1 MWDGMM
7 VMGWLI
13 LWYVQHIGILC
24 FLGTLLTK
32 AGARHLRPCG
42 SVKSETE
49 SGGYQELWACLVLC
63 RCSAVSGGHRALDT
77 RTLTIRIGSWS
88 PPSCC
93 CSAAVLQS
101 HAVCSAQCPRL
112 QQHGGGRQED
122 QLEPGQTH
130 VSRAVC
136 LLCFSPNVVKIV
148 ATFRWHYLDLVC
160 WWMICEAME

>member
-1 MWDGMM
+1 M

-32 AGARHLRPCG
+32 AGARHLRSCG
-42 SVKSETE
+42 SETE
-49 SGGYQELWACLVLC
+49 SGGYQELWHVWCCVG
-63 RCSAVSGGHRALDT
+63 CSAVWGHRALDT

-88 PPSCC
+88 PPPCC

-136 LLCFSPNVVKIV
+136 LLCFSPPRHFVDTI
-148 ATFRWHYLDLVC
+148 
-160 WWMICEAME
+160 

>member
-1 MWDGMM
+1 MCT
-7 VMGWLI
+7 
-13 LWYVQHIGILC
+13 VQHIGILC

-42 SVKSETE
+42 IKSETQ
-49 SGGYQELWACLVLC
+49 SGGYQELWHVWCCVGAVQCLGDTGHWTPAH
-63 RCSAVSGGHRALDT
+63 SQSGLVPGRLLHA
-77 RTLTIRIGSWS
+77 
-88 PPSCC
+88 
-93 CSAAVLQS
+93 AAVLQS

-136 LLCFSPNVVKIV
+136 LLCFSPNVVKIAV
-148 ATFRWHYLDLVC
+148 RFR
-160 WWMICEAME
+160 